1 MVLFITGPS
10 GAGKSTL
17 AAAWVASQEREIALI
32 DADQIT
38 SWLRLGEQSA
48 VNAAFAEGTEARI
61 AEQYR
66 ITAEV
71 YAAAAHKYA
80 ARGIDVVIAQ
90 LCGFDPPPP
99 WAKGWDLLDPLRPI
113 FVVLYPKREV
123 CQERLVA
130 RGGHIDMSSYD
141 FDWSAWKAYPR
152 SLFLDNSTL
161 SIDESVA
168 KLEVLLAEQLSTRT
182 NIDQLHPPPPRRSR
196 RARHHHLALPAAL
209 RPL

>member
-1 MVLFITGPS
+1 MILFITGPS

-17 AAAWVASQEREIALI
+17 AAAWVAAQEREIALI
-32 DADQIT
+32 DADQVT

-71 YAAAAHKYA
+71 YAAAAHTYA

-99 WAKGWDLLDPLRPI
+99 WAKGWDLLEPLRPI
-113 FVVLYPKREV
+113 FVVLNPERKV
-123 CQERLVA
+123 GQERLVA

-141 FDWSAWKAYPR
+141 FDWSAWKGHPR

-161 SIDESVA
+161 SVDETVA
-168 KLEVLLAEQLSTRT
+168 KLDLLLVGHTSTDVQL
-182 NIDQLHPPPPRRSR
+182 P
-196 RARHHHLALPAAL
+196 
-209 RPL
+209 